1 MRVVVDYDLC
11 EANARC
17 MAACP
22 EVFEVDDND
31 ELHVRIERPP
41 ENLRK
46 RVEAAVAACPRAAIR
61 ITED

>member
-22 EVFEVDDND
+22 EVFELDDND
-31 ELHVRIERPP
+31 QLHILLARPP
-41 ENLRK
+41 EALRK
-46 RVEAAVAACPRAAIR
+46 RVEAAAAAFPRAAIR
-61 ITED
+61 IAED

>member
-31 ELHVRIERPP
+31 ELHVLQERPP
-41 ENLRK
+41 EALRK

-61 ITED
+61 IAED